1 MYKKIY
7 VLSIL
12 GKKLEEET
20 VKVIERIITKKK

>member
-12 GKKLEEET
+12 GMKAKEET

>member
-12 GKKLEEET
+12 GMKPKEET
-20 VKVIERIITKKK
+20 VKVMERIITKKK